1 MDNLNLYRDIIE
13 KILQKY
19 ANMPYTYGEIEESL
33 IIDKERNHF
42 LLLDVGWQKKRR
54 VHGCITHIQIING
67 KIWIQQDGMED
78 GIAPE
83 LVEAGIPKSDIVLGF
98 HPPNVR
104 HHTGYAIA

>member
-13 KILQKY
+13 KILQEHANIPY
-19 ANMPYTYGEIEESL
+19 AYGEIEEYL

-42 LLLDVGWQKKRR
+42 LLLDVGWQQKHR
-54 VHGCITHIQIING
+54 VHGCLTHVQIFNG
-67 KIWIQQDGMED
+67 KIWIQRDGIED

-98 HPPNVR
+98 HRPQVR
-104 HHTGYAIA
+104 HHTGYASS